1 MYWGLRIF
9 QQYRPCQWLHI
20 VSSHDWGL
28 RTYHHVPVTDSGGGE
43 LSLRSLSSHHKQRL
57 TFLARARSQLT
68 PAWKPDRPWLKFLGE
83 LNCYPLIISCP
94 APDVLHETDCWGSQ
108 ARWHKKVWRLSREN
122 KLGGAT
128 ERGTF
133 IHLQRSVIINHLHW
147 ARYVRVV
154 QCQGRNSEQNNNEDV
169 VGGGRIL

>member
-20 VSSHDWGL
+20 VSSHDWAL

-57 TFLARARSQLT
+57 TFLAPARSQLT
-68 PAWKPDRPWLKFLGE
+68 PAWKPDRPWHKFLGE

-94 APDVLHETDCWGSQ
+94 LSCTTPTLNSSINMLGSWVGYKAAGGIQ
-108 ARWHKKVWRLSREN
+108 YKCDTRLNCHFLESCY
-122 KLGGAT
+122 
-128 ERGTF
+128 
-133 IHLQRSVIINHLHW
+133 RSSSMN
-147 ARYVRVV
+147 
-154 QCQGRNSEQNNNEDV
+154 C
-169 VGGGRIL
+169 